1 MRRVALALGVALAW
15 IAPASAAGLPQPYK
29 KNVTN
34 FAYNLL
40 FCDAPALFSQNK
52 SLAPKSALYRVLHA
66 GAKDGDA
73 VRRIADDA
81 KTDSC
86 TRMLAYDWLRARKLS
101 VPKKTLLGVVVELGS
116 RDSLDVVAVY
126 PDGAIR
132 FIDEQENLHSF
143 GPGDAAIS
151 AKGRELLARSAGL
164 LAHLDPWKEQRVIAP
179 PMGIVRITFLA
190 SSGLYFGDGEVRQMA
205 RDKFGGAAIRSAID
219 LFKLVD
225 KATTAP

>member
-1 MRRVALALGVALAW
+1 MRRIALVAGIAALW
-15 IAPASAAGLPQPYK
+15 IAPALAAGLPQPYK

-40 FCDAPALFSQNK
+40 FCDTPALFAQNA
-52 SLAPKSALYRVLHA
+52 SLPHASPLYRVLHA
-66 GAKDGDA
+66 SAKDGGEI
-73 VRRIADDA
+73 RRIADDS

-86 TRMLAYDWLRARKLS
+86 TRMLAYDWLRARKLP

-132 FIDEQENLHSF
+132 FIDEKENLHSF
-143 GPGDAAIS
+143 GSGDAAIS

-190 SSGLYFGDGEVRQMA
+190 SSGLYFGDGEIRQMA
-205 RDKFGGAAIRSAID
+205 RDKFGGAAIRSAVD

-225 KATTAP
+225 KATTGP